1 MLTQLIGKLNTREV
15 MHAIVGSF
23 YSHPHTRHDDTFHRS
38 ITHKDGTTYTTV
50 VKHPQ
55 SGTFLIV
62 EKTECGI
69 IRVAS
74 DAGDNHSEMFKIGLT
89 QLESEMPA
97 VKVKKKRKSPKVK
110 AAAKAEVAA
119 SLDVGGMAAKKP
131 SKPRARKPKATKQ

>member
-1 MLTQLIGKLNTREV
+1 MLTQLAGKENTREI
-15 MHAIVGSF
+15 MQCIAGGF

-38 ITHKDGTTYTTV
+38 NTHKNGTTYTTV

-74 DAGDNHSEMFKIGLT
+74 DAGENHPEMFKIGLA
-89 QLESEMPA
+89 QLESEMP
-97 VKVKKKRKSPKVK
+97 VVVTKKKRKSPKAK

-119 SLDVGGMAAKKP
+119 SLNVGGTTAKKP
-131 SKPRARKPKATKQ
+131 RKPRKQKATE

>member
-1 MLTQLIGKLNTREV
+1 MLSQMIGQLNTREV
-15 MHAIVGSF
+15 MQGIVNGF

-38 ITHKDGTTYTTV
+38 NIHKNGPTYTTV

-74 DAGDNHSEMFKIGLT
+74 DAGENHSEMFKIGLAL
-89 QLESEMPA
+89 LESEMPVVA
-97 VKVKKKRKSPKVK
+97 VKKKRKSPK
-110 AAAKAEVAA
+110 AKAKALPAET
-119 SLDVGGMAAKKP
+119 LDMGGIAVKP
-131 SKPRARKPKATKQ
+131 ARKPRTSKKQ